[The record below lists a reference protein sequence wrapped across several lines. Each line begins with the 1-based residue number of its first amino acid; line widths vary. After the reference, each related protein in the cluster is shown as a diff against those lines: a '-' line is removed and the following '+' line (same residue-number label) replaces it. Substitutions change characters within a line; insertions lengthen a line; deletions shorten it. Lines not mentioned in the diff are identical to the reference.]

1 MNWSDTLRE
10 RAVIESCRQS
20 YYDNMA
26 GLNDD
31 YDNDEEDYDEEDEEE
46 LDEEEE

>member
-10 RAVIESCRQS
+10 RQVIEDCRQH
-20 YYDNMA
+20 YYDQMA

-31 YDNDEEDYDEEDEEE
+31 YEDDYEDDEDEEENEEEDEEE
-46 LDEEEE
+46 

>member
-20 YYDNMA
+20 YYDRMA
-26 GLNDD
+26 GLDDD
-31 YDNDEEDYDEEDEEE
+31 YDGDYDEDEEEEDEE
-46 LDEEEE
+46 